1 MPLYRYD
8 SIQVLYEHFLKAKF
22 VTGDSHVLLSWR
34 FHRSVFVQ
42 NDFCA
47 NQNIFYFDLYH
58 NKYLQFSFCENLP
71 PRNQHVLSRLSSY
84 YFSSLVTL
92 VDNKISIESFKKGST
107 VCVGHIGG
115 EGIWPLTWPRGAENS
130 LAFTCIKSKREC
142 PGHHRGGGVGGGRES
157 GAFSSL
163 DLFHNGVS
171 SFRVLLYVT
180 LIVK

>member
-58 NKYLQFSFCENLP
+58 NKYLQFSFFENLP

-92 VDNKISIESFKKGST
+92 VDNKISIERFKKGST

-115 EGIWPLTWPRGAENS
+115 GGNLATHLAQGSREFTGFHLHKKQERMPRSPRG
-130 LAFTCIKSKREC
+130 
-142 PGHHRGGGVGGGRES
+142 GGGRES

>member
-58 NKYLQFSFCENLP
+58 NKYLQFSFFENLP

-92 VDNKISIESFKKGST
+92 VDNKISIERFKKGST

-142 PGHHRGGGVGGGRES
+142 PGHHRGVGVGGGRES